1 MRIPL
6 KQIGQSGATSGQA
19 PLWNNTSGQWEA
31 GDVNQRGGISNG
43 NRNMT
48 ASATTS
54 DGDVGCS
61 TGLAIDL
68 TAWLAVTVNGSVAN
82 VGDGVKTKDCYFSG
96 DGGTTARAFGALQS
110 GDLLYWN
117 GSIAGYQLT
126 ISDRIDY
133 IFDLESG
140 AGGGGG
146 GDLSMAAFGSTPNN
160 DGGTISGGTL
170 TLQPADETHP
180 GGVSTG
186 TQAFGG
192 LKSLGGVVF
201 RSVTSPSVS
210 DAQTI
215 KLNYDFAQ
223 PESLFISVNGGD
235 YNPVLSHANHTQTGL
250 HAYTGE
256 LVELV
261 DGSEQLTV
269 QYGNYNTIPLSGTG
283 PLSLTSEP
291 VINNSNNSTQF
302 CTCRLFCLVT
312 GGLTIPHGGS
322 SGFVLRGATSVTL
335 AKGDSIELYFVP
347 GTGENV
353 WYEVGR
359 SVA

>member
-68 TAWLAVTVNGSVAN
+68 TAWLAVTVNGTVAN

-186 TQAFGG
+186 TQSFGG
-192 LKSLGGVVF
+192 LKKFEGVGLTSNPSPPLSSSNEV
-201 RSVTSPSVS
+201 RVNYTSPDQLSVS
-210 DAQTI
+210 TNGSA
-215 KLNYDFAQ
+215 Y
-223 PESLFISVNGGD
+223 SVLLTN
-235 YNPVLSHANHTQTGL
+235 ANHSGVGHFNTST
-250 HAYTGE
+250 AA
-256 LVELV
+256 LV
-261 DGSEQLTV
+261 DGTETLTPPD
-269 QYGNYNTIPLSGTG
+269 GNYDVLVLTGTG
-283 PLSLTSEP
+283 PLSLTAEP
-291 VINNSNNSTQF
+291 VFAVTANDTVV
-302 CTCRLFCLVT
+302 RLFNNLSGSLTVPS
-312 GGLTIPHGGS
+312 GGASGITLKGG
-322 SGFVLRGATSVTL
+322 TSVTL
-335 AKGDSIELYFVP
+335 AAHDSVELLYVADD
-347 GTGENV
+347 V
-353 WYEVGR
+353 MWYEIGR